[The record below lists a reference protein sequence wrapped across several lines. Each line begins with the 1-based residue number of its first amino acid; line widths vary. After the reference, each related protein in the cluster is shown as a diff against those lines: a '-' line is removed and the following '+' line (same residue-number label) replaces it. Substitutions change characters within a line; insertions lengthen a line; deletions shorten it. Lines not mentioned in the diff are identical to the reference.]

1 MEMYLITGFLGSGK
15 TTFIKNIIK
24 VLSNKQI
31 YLIINEFGKEG
42 IDGSLL
48 KELGSTIAEINN
60 GSIFC
65 VCRLNQFEDS
75 LDAAVHDNPDII
87 LAEASGLSDPT
98 NIRKIMA
105 QDKYA
110 AIDYRGAMCLVDAPR
125 FTKVVDTALV
135 VRKQLSISS
144 LVLINKTD
152 QASLEQI
159 RTAEQTIAE
168 INPQADIVLTN
179 FAQISPELLLTM
191 HQKDYDAESSTA
203 RDITLQKYL
212 LTISE
217 TMKIKQLEGFLKM
230 IADDSYRIK
239 GFVHLE
245 GQLLL
250 VDCVGSF
257 VNVHQYT
264 GEGVGELNKVVVL
277 AGKGMPTRKSIKNAM
292 KWYDGCILKME

>member
-24 VLSNKQI
+24 ALSNKRI

-65 VCRLNQFEDS
+65 VCRINQFEES
-75 LDAAVHDNPDII
+75 LDAAVDDKPDII

-110 AIDYRGAMCLVDAPR
+110 SIDYRGAMCLVDAPR
-125 FTKVVDTALV
+125 FAKVVDTALV

-159 RTAEQTIAE
+159 KSAEQTIAE
-168 INPQADIVLTN
+168 INPQADIVLTS
-179 FAQISPELLLTM
+179 FAQISPEILLTM
-191 HQKDYDAESSTA
+191 RQKEYDAEASTA

-245 GQLLL
+245 EQLLL

-257 VNVHQYT
+257 VDVYQYT
-264 GEGVGELNKVVVL
+264 GEVVGELNKVVVL

-292 KWYDGCILKME
+292 KWYDSCILKME